1 LCCFACTD
9 KRGLGGVARVP
20 PPDGAPW
27 GRRHYLQR
35 SGGLPQHNLVR
46 ISCGVVASFLSDYLV
61 LGGPVTQEACPRR
74 CMKQT
79 RPGIS
84 PTAISFLHVFLFAS
98 DEILFDFSRYDEHV
112 MDEGKVYKVDIK
124 LIFRIYAYYIVI
136 KLLSSSSFQLL
147 PM

>member
-1 LCCFACTD
+1 MMA
-9 KRGLGGVARVP
+9 RLGAVVIIFF
-20 PPDGAPW
+20 
-27 GRRHYLQR
+27 
-35 SGGLPQHNLVR
+35 S
-46 ISCGVVASFLSDYLV
+46 VVAAFVDTIWFGFPAESLRAFLSDYLV

>member
-1 LCCFACTD
+1 MF
-9 KRGLGGVARVP
+9 
-20 PPDGAPW
+20 
-27 GRRHYLQR
+27 
-35 SGGLPQHNLVR
+35 
-46 ISCGVVASFLSDYLV
+46 I
-61 LGGPVTQEACPRR
+61 
-74 CMKQT
+74 
-79 RPGIS
+79 
-84 PTAISFLHVFLFAS
+84 FLFAS